1 MTKVLSQLSSILRKL
16 PLRCPTCPVLD
27 TYSTYIDFFISKL
40 NLLIFSKIVLY
51 LQNRL
56 WL

>member
-1 MTKVLSQLSSILRKL
+1 MTKVLSHLSSILRKL